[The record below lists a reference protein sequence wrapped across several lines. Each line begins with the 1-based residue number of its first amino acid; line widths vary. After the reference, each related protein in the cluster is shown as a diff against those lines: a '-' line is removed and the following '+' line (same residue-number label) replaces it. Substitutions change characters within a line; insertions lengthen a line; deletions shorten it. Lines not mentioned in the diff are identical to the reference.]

1 MVGRWAQNVPFS
13 NKLLCPGFV
22 LICTSLCT
30 PQGRLFSFSQFF
42 YLRVV
47 LEFNYELIGAM
58 HVVFS
63 SGLRIIWGSTHVVF
77 TSGSWLRMISSSKVL
92 RVWSRSAVAKAWH
105 CFRSACLEHTILG
118 LKNNKLGDV
127 MAICNHMKGR

>member
-1 MVGRWAQNVPFS
+1 MHRFPISFS
-13 NKLLCPGFV
+13 TGFV
-22 LICTSLCT
+22 LICTSLFT
-30 PQGRLFSFSQFF
+30 PWGSLFSFSQFF
-42 YLRVV
+42 YLRVMI
-47 LEFNYELIGAM
+47 EYNYELIGAIYACGFYLM
-58 HVVFS
+58 FENNF
-63 SGLRIIWGSTHVVF
+63 GVF